1 MYYESKGSML
11 VKVTPQDQSWL
22 QGYCWPRCCHQL
34 T

>member
-1 MYYESKGSML
+1 ML
-11 VKVTPQDQSWL
+11 ILNVTPQDQNWL